1 MHIYHFIY
9 VIASHFVFPQKI
21 LLIFFLTNEL
31 LQTGFPS
38 SFREVLMSFAV
49 GVCIG
54 TLSEV
59 LLNWSALFIEIQ
71 MMYFSKVQERKELA
85 GICAFHAPENCC
97 APSTCCKWSMDI
109 YILEDYRGKN
119 SSFYPNSLFYNFYL
133 KIHKIF
139 KLLFINTECWR
150 MELSF

>member
-1 MHIYHFIY
+1 MSFLKKYYWF
-9 VIASHFVFPQKI
+9 
-21 LLIFFLTNEL
+21 FFLTNEL

-38 SFREVLMSFAV
+38 SFREALMSFAV

-97 APSTCCKWSMDI
+97 APSTCCKWSMGI

>member
-1 MHIYHFIY
+1 
-9 VIASHFVFPQKI
+9 
-21 LLIFFLTNEL
+21 
-31 LQTGFPS
+31 
-38 SFREVLMSFAV
+38 
-49 GVCIG
+49 
-54 TLSEV
+54 
-59 LLNWSALFIEIQ
+59 

-97 APSTCCKWSMDI
+97 APSTCCKRSMGI

-139 KLLFINTECWR
+139 KLLFINTEC
-150 MELSF
+150 